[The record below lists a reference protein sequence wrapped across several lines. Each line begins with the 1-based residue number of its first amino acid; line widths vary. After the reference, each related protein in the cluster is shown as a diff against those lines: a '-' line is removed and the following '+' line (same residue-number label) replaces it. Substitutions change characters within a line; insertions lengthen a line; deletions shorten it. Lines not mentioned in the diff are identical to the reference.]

1 MNQNWQLKPGITL
14 FINPAGVFTPVQDY
28 KTGNHNILSIMAD
41 KSTMKKAYE
50 RNQKAVKL
58 RPEIGKSTAITKIR
72 LFDGTTCEV
81 EHKHWKFNVDIGK
94 SEGGN
99 DAGPGPGILERG
111 ALGSCLAIA
120 YSQQAAIMGIPV
132 SKIEID
138 VESDFD
144 ARGMLGIDDLP
155 PGFKELRYKVYIES
169 PATEEEIM
177 KIIEKADRHSPV
189 LDDFKRAIPVKRFV
203 EIVKTQS

>member
-1 MNQNWQLKPGITL
+1 
-14 FINPAGVFTPVQDY
+14 
-28 KTGNHNILSIMAD
+28 MAD
-41 KSTMKKAYE
+41 AETIKEAFL

-58 RPEIGKSTAITKIR
+58 RPSKGESTAVTKVR
-72 LFDGTTCEV
+72 LYDGTTCEV

-120 YSQQAAIMGIPV
+120 YSQHAALMGVPID
-132 SKIEID
+132 SIEID

-144 ARGMLGIDDLP
+144 ARGMLAIDERP
-155 PGFKELRYKVYIES
+155 PGFKELRYKVFIES
-169 PATEEEIM
+169 PAGEEEIM
-177 KIIEKADRHSPV
+177 KVIEKADKHSPV
-189 LDDFKRAIPVKRFV
+189 LDDFKRAISVKREVNLV
-203 EIVKTQS
+203 ERQD

>member
-1 MNQNWQLKPGITL
+1 
-14 FINPAGVFTPVQDY
+14 
-28 KTGNHNILSIMAD
+28 MAD
-41 KSTMKKAYE
+41 AETIKEAFL

-58 RPEIGKSTAITKIR
+58 RPSKAESTAVTKVR
-72 LFDGTTCEV
+72 LYNGTTCEV
-81 EHKHWKFNVDIGK
+81 EHKHWKFHVDIGK

-120 YSQQAAIMGIPV
+120 YSQHAALMGIPIE
-132 SKIEID
+132 SIEID

-144 ARGMLGIDDLP
+144 ARGMLAVDDRP
-155 PGFKELRYKVYIES
+155 PGFSELRYKVHIES

-177 KIIEKADRHSPV
+177 EVIDKADKHSPV
-189 LDDFKRAIPVKRFV
+189 LDDFRRSIPVSREVNLVKR
-203 EIVKTQS
+203 QD